1 MQKLSLWEKRTALSV
16 AEAIALML
24 SFGSFVA
31 TLIFGILDAVNK
43 KTIRKSKKKNR
54 QALESNGFL

>member
-1 MQKLSLWEKRTALSV
+1 MAVWFSGNRLVVMPMQKLSFWERGIALSV

-43 KTIRKSKKKNR
+43 NNKKK
-54 QALESNGFL
+54 

>member
-1 MQKLSLWEKRTALSV
+1 MAVWFSGNRLVVMPMLKLSFWERRTTLSV

-31 TLIFGILDAVNK
+31 TLIFGILDVINKNSNK
-43 KTIRKSKKKNR
+43 K
-54 QALESNGFL
+54 